1 MRLHPV
7 QSTDHGGLAAVGDA
21 ARDARAAAMARRRQ
35 LSQGKRAMTSGGAF
49 HAPEGLQA
57 NGAGVPPAAYPGRAL
72 SMQRR
77 RQLAQGKK
85 ALNGGAG
92 TPTLVVHRGGAG

>member
-7 QSTDHGGLAAVGDA
+7 KSADHGGLAAAGDA

-35 LSQGKRAMTSGGAF
+35 LSQGKQAMTGGGARP
-49 HAPEGLQA
+49 AAESLQA
-57 NGAGVPPAAYPGRAL
+57 DGGRAL

-92 TPTLVVHRGGAG
+92 GPTLVVHRGGAG